1 MKYLIYAI
9 KTELSNKA
17 SFVIN
22 IISTALVIYFVLQY
36 FGSYTGILSNEY
48 DKSSHY
54 VLSSSI
60 QTDISDNEL
69 DRISNIKGFEWAEI
83 SCGNIGGNPQG
94 ILLLGITGKPSDSM
108 MFGGDIAIEKNT
120 DPNSV
125 YIPYSYIAKLGK
137 NVGDEITLKKHKET
151 GIFLFADEA
160 ASSGEGEN
168 EKENEGENLDKDEY
182 ELVSFKICGTFGDGL
197 IQGETLAFPKAAVLK
212 YFKPAQ
218 VQIRL
223 NVFQLTEEEFN
234 GALAEI
240 ENIFGNVTNLVDFD
254 KILSDQI
261 NSMRWQ
267 SGICFAI
274 GMICI
279 MFMYS
284 YILSR
289 RVRRFSVCSL
299 CGASKRDIT
308 LITVIGCIL
317 NYTVSFLLAL
327 LLGIAANRFIFQPSL
342 GYDTMDISFG
352 NGLSLFL
359 LFLAVYL
366 AVTIYY
372 AVDFLKNTAVTV
384 YRRSE

>member
-9 KTELSNKA
+9 KTELSNKT
-17 SFVIN
+17 SFAVN

-36 FGSYTGILSNEY
+36 FGSYTGVLSSEY
-48 DKSSHY
+48 EKSPYY

-60 QTDISDNEL
+60 QTDISDNDL
-69 DRISNIKGFEWAEI
+69 DRISNIKGFEMAEI

-94 ILLLGITGKPSDSM
+94 VLLLGIMGKPLDSM
-108 MFGGDIAIEKNT
+108 MFGGDVAIENNT

-137 NVGDEITLKKHKET
+137 DVGDEIALKKHKET

-160 ASSGEGEN
+160 ESDSEGSAE
-168 EKENEGENLDKDEY
+168 DKDEY
-182 ELVSFKICGTFGDGL
+182 ELISFKICGTFGDGL
-197 IQGETLAFPKAAVLK
+197 MRGEALAFPKAAVLK
-212 YFKPAQ
+212 YFKPANIM
-218 VQIRL
+218 IRL

-240 ENIFGNVTNLVDFD
+240 EDIFGNVTNLVDFD

-317 NYTVSFLLAL
+317 NYTVSFILAL

-342 GYDTMDISFG
+342 GYDTMDISFE

-366 AVTIYY
+366 AVTIFY
-372 AVDFLKNTAVTV
+372 AVKFLKNTAVTV